1 MNAIAAPKSTALN
14 LPEGMPLTAIL
25 KRVPAFAV
33 AIVLSLAITAMPIKA
48 FAGGGG
54 GRSQSQDHRLPN
66 TGGQALPE
74 HSHSCVFPFCGNDF
88 SPHGRRPQS
97 QDHRPGPNVP
107 PIVPRS

>member
-14 LPEGMPLTAIL
+14 LLEGMPLTAIP
-25 KRVPAFAV
+25 KRVPAFAA

-48 FAGGGG
+48 FAGG

-74 HSHSCVFPFCGNDF
+74 HSHSCVVPFCGNDF
-88 SPHGRRPQS
+88 SPHSRRPQS